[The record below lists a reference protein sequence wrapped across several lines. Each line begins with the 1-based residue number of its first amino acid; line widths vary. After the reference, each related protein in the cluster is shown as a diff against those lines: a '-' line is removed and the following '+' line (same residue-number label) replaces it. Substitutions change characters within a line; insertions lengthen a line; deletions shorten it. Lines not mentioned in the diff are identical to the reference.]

1 MEEIVFYLPLV
12 IVSAYLLDIVVG
24 DPEFLP
30 HPAHPVRWMGR
41 LIDFLERALTRFTR
55 NGRLA
60 GVLLAII
67 VLASVLAVS
76 GGLMYLAYG
85 LSTAVFLLVSIY
97 LGWSVLSVKSLGKE
111 ASGVIESL
119 KRDELNT
126 ARHRLSRIV
135 GRDTEGLTRPDV
147 IRAVVETVSE
157 NTSDGIVAPLFYL
170 ALGGP
175 VLAVTYKAINT
186 LDSMVGYKN
195 SRYRELGW
203 FSARLDD
210 WANYLPARITAALMV
225 VSSRLLGLDSKG
237 AFHVLKTDGRLHAS
251 PNAGLPQAAVA
262 GALGIRLGGPAS
274 YFGEAREKPYI
285 GQGTMEV
292 EEPMVEAT
300 LGVMR
305 LTSLFMLLLT
315 LLFHMALMWTLFG

>member
-30 HPAHPVRWMGR
+30 HSAHPVRWMGR

-55 NGRLA
+55 NGRLS
-60 GVLLAII
+60 GVLLATI

-85 LSTAVFLLVSIY
+85 LSTVLFLMVSIY
-97 LGWSVLSVKSLGKE
+97 LGWSVLSVKSLGRE
-111 ASGVIESL
+111 ASGVMESL
-119 KRDELNT
+119 KRDELKT

-135 GRDTEGLTRPDV
+135 GRDTEGLARPDV

-157 NTSDGIVAPLFYL
+157 NTSDGVVAPLFYL
-170 ALGGP
+170 AIGGP

-210 WANYLPARITAALMV
+210 WANYMPARITAALMV
-225 VSSRLLGLDSKG
+225 VSSRLLGLDSKR
-237 AFHVLKTDGRLHAS
+237 AFQVLKTDGRLHAS

-274 YFGEAREKPYI
+274 YFGQAHEKPYI

-305 LTSLFMLLLT
+305 LTALFMLLLT

>member
-30 HPAHPVRWMGR
+30 HSAHPVRWIGR

-111 ASGVIESL
+111 AAGVMESL
-119 KRDELNT
+119 KRDELKT

-135 GRDTEGLTRPDV
+135 GRDTEGLARPDV

-157 NTSDGIVAPLFYL
+157 STSDGIVAPLFYL

-195 SRYRELGW
+195 ARYRELGW
-203 FSARLDD
+203 FSAKLDD
-210 WANYLPARITAALMV
+210 WANYVPARITAALMV
-225 VSSRLLGLDSKG
+225 VSSRLLGLDSKR
-237 AFHVLKTDGRLHAS
+237 AFQVLKTDGRLHAS

-274 YFGEAREKPYI
+274 YFGEVHEKPYI

-305 LTSLFMLLLT
+305 LTALFMLLLT